1 METDMTQMIVGHE
14 GLSASGF
21 RKRMRQRSFR
31 QASSRPRVVRGQT
44 SEYGFRAPCLPIRL
58 EQYGYRE
65 DVVHPTWQMVSR
77 WLLALLARPFN
88 GRTIHYVLICIFYT
102 KHSTTSR
109 FLGRCSSTTLL
120 QSPSYYRILSALSK
134 LYEPRENTKK

>member
-58 EQYGYRE
+58 EQYGYRDRE
-65 DVVHPTWQMVSR
+65 DVVHPTWQMVNTF
-77 WLLALLARPFN
+77 LL
-88 GRTIHYVLICIFYT
+88 GRTVLGLMVALVYSVT
-102 KHSTTSR
+102 KLERS
-109 FLGRCSSTTLL
+109 LL
-120 QSPSYYRILSALSK
+120 MILFK
-134 LYEPRENTKK
+134 IQCKKRLI

>member
-65 DVVHPTWQMVSR
+65 DVVHPTWQMVNTF
-77 WLLALLARPFN
+77 LL
-88 GRTIHYVLICIFYT
+88 GRTVLGLMVALVYSVT
-102 KHSTTSR
+102 KLERS
-109 FLGRCSSTTLL
+109 LL
-120 QSPSYYRILSALSK
+120 MILFK
-134 LYEPRENTKK
+134 IQCKKRLT